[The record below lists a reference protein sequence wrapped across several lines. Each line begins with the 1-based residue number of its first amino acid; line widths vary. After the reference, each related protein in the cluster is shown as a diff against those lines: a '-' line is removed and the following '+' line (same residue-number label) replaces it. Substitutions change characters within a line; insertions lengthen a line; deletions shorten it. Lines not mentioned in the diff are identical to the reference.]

1 MSFHSYTL
9 DEIKALGSYR
19 GHSVSLNILSSIN
32 QERKRRIHNK
42 NEVNDNVVLSSGG
55 AFKGPFSI
63 AGQKNVKCF
72 QF

>member
-19 GHSVSLNILSSIN
+19 RHSVSLNTLSSIN

-42 NEVNDNVVLSSGG
+42 NEVNDNVVLSSGS
-55 AFKGPFSI
+55 AFKGSFSI
-63 AGQKNVKCF
+63 AGQKM
-72 QF
+72 